1 VRLHEAIGR
10 LSASGGRNDVGSIVD
25 KVFPN
30 FSSEK
35 FCITI
40 APETPSIGT
49 RISPKQTKGSQNRRS
64 RQILETEDPIVTCG
78 TVNENERVPEATRG
92 DTVTEGNVDMNDVEV
107 KGLFTVN
114 GPAPRSLRDRRKRAE
129 RHWKFTAIHP
139 LAIETGLKDM
149 LVVTEST
156 AAKSTMELFRSP
168 VGFSV
173 GSIGTIARTN
183 RGKSGTRMMNQ
194 PNDLI
199 LRERRE

>member
-1 VRLHEAIGR
+1 
-10 LSASGGRNDVGSIVD
+10 
-25 KVFPN
+25 
-30 FSSEK
+30 
-35 FCITI
+35 
-40 APETPSIGT
+40 
-49 RISPKQTKGSQNRRS
+49 
-64 RQILETEDPIVTCG
+64 
-78 TVNENERVPEATRG
+78 
-92 DTVTEGNVDMNDVEV
+92 
-107 KGLFTVN
+107 
-114 GPAPRSLRDRRKRAE
+114 
-129 RHWKFTAIHP
+129 

-183 RGKSGTRMMNQ
+183 RGKSGTRTMNQ